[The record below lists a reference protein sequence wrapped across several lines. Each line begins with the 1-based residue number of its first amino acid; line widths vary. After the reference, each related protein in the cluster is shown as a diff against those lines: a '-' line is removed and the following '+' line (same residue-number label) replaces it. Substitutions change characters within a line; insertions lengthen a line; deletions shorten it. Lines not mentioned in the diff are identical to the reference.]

1 MSEEF
6 KSEISSTDTEEE
18 GGKSLEEKLDGE
30 GKEEDIVNKN
40 ENATNV
46 GEMLVKFDKLQNQTK
61 PNLLCPTMLITHGLN
76 YL

>member
-18 GGKSLEEKLDGE
+18 SGESLEEKVEGE
-30 GKEEDIVNKN
+30 GKEEDIVNKT

-46 GEMLVKFDKLQNQTK
+46 GQISQVKTQTK
-61 PNLLCPTMLITHGLN
+61 PNLLCQTMMITHGLN
-76 YL
+76 HL